1 MRRVG
6 CFEWS
11 IHFWVH
17 ILGLVTPMDFILH
30 IFIILNGLN
39 NLAMICIMR
48 DHSKITKNA
57 FLDDPNS
64 QKRGF
69 LDLGLMDRLDIAYDK
84 RNICFPTFGNT
95 TRSWRIIQKSP
106 GSIFEW
112 SKLPK
117 RGFHGLGVVD
127 RLDISYYD
135 KTKCF
140 PTFSRPVVWS
150 FLFSYLRHLI
160 SGFEHLESWK
170 TEVEQVAP
178 ATLTV
183 LVG

>member
-64 QKRGF
+64 QKWGF
-69 LDLGLMDRLDIAYDK
+69 LDLGLMDRLDIAYDE
-84 RNICFPTFGNT
+84 RTICFPTFGNT
-95 TRSWRIIQKSP
+95 TRSWRIIQKSLKC
-106 GSIFEW
+106 IFEW
-112 SKLPK
+112 PKTPKNGSLAVFLTQVSWIKLILHIMVELNV
-117 RGFHGLGVVD
+117 FQHL
-127 RLDISYYD
+127 
-135 KTKCF
+135 
-140 PTFSRPVVWS
+140 PTITYAYFCMTS
-150 FLFSYLRHLI
+150 FN
-160 SGFEHLESWK
+160 
-170 TEVEQVAP
+170 
-178 ATLTV
+178 
-183 LVG
+183 